1 MVKARAGAPFW
12 SKTSSG
18 SSDLE
23 SNLEREL
30 RFGAKP
36 RAGAHVW
43 SQTSSGSAFGLSAE
57 RSMLCTVLSKAQV
70 SKSIVFT
77 VFLHVRRRSR
87 AKSDFQVSSDFSN
100 QIASATYFLIY
111 IYIYIYIEKSVYT
124 PSEW

>member
-43 SQTSSGSAFGLSAE
+43 SQTSSGSAFGLS
-57 RSMLCTVLSKAQV
+57 
-70 SKSIVFT
+70 
-77 VFLHVRRRSR
+77 R
-87 AKSDFQVSSDFSN
+87 AKYALHGVVEGSGEQKHC
-100 QIASATYFLIY
+100 IY
-111 IYIYIYIEKSVYT
+111 CVFACLKV
-124 PSEW
+124 